1 MFTEKAIRE
10 KTIELIF
17 KTQVCVV
24 LFIASTLVAGDNVPI
39 WQKEVISTL
48 DYIAHGYET
57 YSANANHLLIRGR
70 IFHTQRAQE
79 GRSIPENN
87 IFSPKWVNFEHVWK
101 NGKRRYEQ
109 ESLTMPG
116 QKFYVLDNNER
127 LLSFAT
133 NTVRVWP
140 LTKEESNWVN
150 LTDIYGDFFRLSG
163 IKGFGNVGMAMRTL
177 IEKVKQG
184 VYDQT
189 EQGRIQVTAVED
201 GLFTIYIKR
210 GIDVREFT
218 IDSHKGFN
226 LVKLKYRSP
235 FEKNWLEEDRRCEY
249 TQLANGYY
257 ALTNA
262 EITGLADG
270 VVYEQR
276 LETTKTLTDYE
287 VPDEYFEKE
296 SLNIPADIHWVDY
309 SFSPPIELN
318 KGGPPPVIDNIEEL
332 IESDITKTEV
342 AKVDNKGEITKK
354 PHQAYVEHEARN
366 SKKSVEAPIAA
377 SEGKWS
383 WFVIVFALIVTIGGT
398 VSFLI
403 YRCLKGQVQQ

>member
-1 MFTEKAIRE
+1 MVMRHARLRPTIFLYVGASSIRRGPERAGRYRRTE
-10 KTIELIF
+10 
-17 KTQVCVV
+17 C
-24 LFIASTLVAGDNVPI
+24 
-39 WQKEVISTL
+39 
-48 DYIAHGYET
+48 
-57 YSANANHLLIRGR
+57 
-70 IFHTQRAQE
+70 
-79 GRSIPENN
+79 
-87 IFSPKWVNFEHVWK
+87 SPKWVNFEHVWK

-109 ESLTMPG
+109 ESLTTPA

-140 LTKEESNWVN
+140 LTKEESTWGH
-150 LTDIYGDFFRLSG
+150 LTEVYGDFFRLSG
-163 IKGFGNVGMAMRTL
+163 IKGFENVGMAMRTL
-177 IEKVKQG
+177 IEQVKQG

-189 EQGRIQVTAVED
+189 EQGRIQVTAAED

-262 EITGLADG
+262 EMTGISDD

-276 LETTKTLTDYE
+276 LETTETLTDYE

-296 SLNIPADIHWVDY
+296 SLNIPAVINWVDH
-309 SFSPPIELN
+309 SFSPP
-318 KGGPPPVIDNIEEL
+318 
-332 IESDITKTEV
+332 
-342 AKVDNKGEITKK
+342 EITKK
-354 PHQAYVEHEARN
+354 PYQAYVEHEARN

-377 SEGKWS
+377 SEVKWH

-398 VSFLI
+398 VSVLI
-403 YRCLKGQVQQ
+403 YRRLKGQVQR